1 MSFLKTTLLTA
12 FLCVCLGTPA
22 FAQDED
28 LPTDPVAVEAVPDVA
43 VVEPVAEAA
52 VEDVPVAEAAV
63 EDVPVAPELEGDL
76 ESAEEV
82 IGTVDLV
89 IEAAKAGNYGL
100 MLAGLLMLG
109 IWVLRTYLWS
119 ALKKE
124 WVPYVTIGSST
135 AVAFSGA
142 MMSGASPLDA
152 LAVAA
157 GGLFAGL
164 SAIGIWELV
173 GKKFLKKATEAPAAE

>member
-43 VVEPVAEAA
+43 VVE
-52 VEDVPVAEAAV
+52 PVAEAAV